1 MNVKVIIKA
10 SVSPTEKDLNNLK
23 FAASALTSN
32 QDSTAVEIQEENGQ
46 FLLITSF
53 KMKTTAQYKV
63 IDHISKEFEF
73 SLVNL
78 KGYQDMCISFPR

>member
-1 MNVKVIIKA
+1 MNVQVTVAA
-10 SVSPTEKDLNNLK
+10 SVPPTEKDLDDLS
-23 FAASALTSN
+23 FAASQLTSK
-32 QDSTAVEIQEENGQ
+32 QDSIAVEMREEDGQ
-46 FLLITSF
+46 FLLIATF

-63 IDHISKEFEF
+63 VDLISKEFEF